1 MRLSVTLLAARPMK
15 SHRCD
20 DGDDDDDAA
29 LDACAFAKG
38 TKKKPDFRPVPAD
51 GKTGE
56 TTEVSENDGPDS
68 VTRSG
73 SALRSRGGS
82 ARLRVTW
89 FLSAHRYTAPR

>member
-38 TKKKPDFRPVPAD
+38 TKKNRI
-51 GKTGE
+51 
-56 TTEVSENDGPDS
+56 SGPCQ
-68 VTRSG
+68 RM
-73 SALRSRGGS
+73 
-82 ARLRVTW
+82 ARLEKRRKCPKTTVPI
-89 FLSAHRYTAPR
+89 R